1 MRPIDVSEMMT
12 RAVYTVL
19 PEATVSEVAKL
30 LVGHAISA
38 LPVCDASGALVGI
51 ISEGDLLRPFTESKA
66 LKRASWLNLLAEGS
80 DLAPEF
86 LAFIKQEQWTVG
98 QLMTHRVVTATEA
111 MSLSGLAE
119 LLTTH
124 HIKRVPVLRDG
135 RLVGIVSRSD
145 IVRAIA

>member
-124 HIKRVPVLRDG
+124 HIKRVPVMRDG

>member
-119 LLTTH
+119 LLTTN
-124 HIKRVPVLRDG
+124 HIKRVPVMRDG

>member
-98 QLMTHRVVTATEA
+98 QLMTHRVVTTTEA